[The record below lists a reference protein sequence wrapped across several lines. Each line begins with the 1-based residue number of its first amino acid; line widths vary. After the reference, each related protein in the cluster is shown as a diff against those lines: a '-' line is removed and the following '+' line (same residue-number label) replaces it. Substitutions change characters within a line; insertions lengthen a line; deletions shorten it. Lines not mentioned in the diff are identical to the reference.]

1 MLGCVCVHVCVFMCM
16 AVEARDQPS
25 GLAPQELSSLDFSS
39 VFVFEIE
46 THVTQAD
53 LKPTA

>member
-1 MLGCVCVHVCVFMCM
+1 MLVCVHVCVLMCM

-46 THVTQAD
+46 SHVTQAD
-53 LKPTA
+53 LEPTA